1 MTENELEL
9 LRLVRE
15 AENVEQ
21 AIETAI
27 NIMLAFLEQDGSS
40 QEQPP
45 VSQRVSA

>member
-15 AENVEQ
+15 ADNVEK
-21 AIETAI
+21 AIETAV
-27 NIMLAFLEQDGSS
+27 NVMLEFLAQDGSS

-45 VSQRVSA
+45 AFQRVSA